1 MNDFVTVGSSATTIA
16 VLGNDIAGEF
26 PLSIPTLSIVVAP
39 THAGN
44 YIVTGNHIR
53 YHALEGYSGPD
64 QITYQICDE
73 GGECDTAIVYIT
85 VEP

>member
-1 MNDFVTVGSSATTIA
+1 MTVGSGATQID
-16 VLGNDIAGEF
+16 VLSNDIAGEF
-26 PLSIPTLSIVVAP
+26 PLSIRTLSIIVPP

-44 YIVTGNHIR
+44 YRVDGNR
-53 YHALEGYSGPD
+53 LLYHALDGYSGPD
-64 QITYQICDE
+64 QMTYQICDT